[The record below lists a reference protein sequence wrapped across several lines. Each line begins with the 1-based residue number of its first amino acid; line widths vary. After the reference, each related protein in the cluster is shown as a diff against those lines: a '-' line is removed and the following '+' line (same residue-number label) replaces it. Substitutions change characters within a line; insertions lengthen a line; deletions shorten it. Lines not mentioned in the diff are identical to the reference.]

1 MEDPLKERQTFYSEL
16 NKYNLYSFPGT
27 LPEYVTR
34 HDLLL
39 KEKEDWIEK
48 AGKEILKYQI
58 HRDLVQV
65 FSLAYGHL

>member
-1 MEDPLKERQTFYSEL
+1 MKDLPKERQTLYSEL

-48 AGKEILKYQI
+48 AGKEILKYLEI
-58 HRDLVQV
+58 ECK
-65 FSLAYGHL
+65 FFNLAYGHL